1 MRIFNSLA
9 MASPPGGESGGSLQF
24 VGTMVLMMAVFYVM
38 LIRPQ
43 RRKERERRE
52 LLAAVKSGDRVMFGG
67 GMLGTVTNVKEKT
80 IVIKIADKVKV
91 EATRGAVT
99 HVLEEGEFPEDD
111 PHA

>member
-1 MRIFNSLA
+1 MTIFTSLA
-9 MASPPGGESGGSLQF
+9 MAAPPGGESGGSLQF

-67 GMLGTVTNVKEKT
+67 GMLGTVTNVKEST
-80 IVIKIADKVKV
+80 IIIKIADKVKV

-99 HVLEEGEFPEDD
+99 HVLKEGEFPEDD